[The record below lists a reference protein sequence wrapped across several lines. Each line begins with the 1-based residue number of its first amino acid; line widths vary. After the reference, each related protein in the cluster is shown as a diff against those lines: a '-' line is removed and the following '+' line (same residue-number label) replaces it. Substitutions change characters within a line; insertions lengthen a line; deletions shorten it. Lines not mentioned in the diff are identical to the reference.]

1 MAVNTITYTNKVTLN
16 ENPNIDAVNKCQAN
30 DMNEIKSVVNTNA
43 TGVGDIST
51 LNTTAT
57 TVVGA
62 INEINSG
69 IQGTT
74 TPITWSTGISEI
86 SDTEN
91 SIKINTIEKSCTL
104 TFAVNRSTAI
114 VSSFVIGTFST
125 SYAPS
130 NLVIGAGIVAG
141 AGTTTD
147 ACQVSIDSNG
157 NININNQGHS
167 STTFRGQIK
176 WYY

>member
-1 MAVNTITYTNKVTLN
+1 MAVNTITYTDKVTLN
-16 ENPNIDAVNKCQAN
+16 QNPDIDAVNKCQAS
-30 DMNEIKSVVNTNA
+30 DMNEIKTVVNANA

-86 SDTEN
+86 SEAEN
-91 SIKINTIEKSCTL
+91 SIRINTIEKTCTL
-104 TFAVNRSTAI
+104 TFAVNTTNEMNAA
-114 VSSFVIGTFST
+114 FVLGTFST
-125 SYAPS
+125 SYAPAK
-130 NLVIGAGIVAG
+130 LTIGAAICSVTPA
-141 AGTTTD
+141 TTYG
-147 ACQVSIDSNG
+147 CQVSIDSSG
-157 NININNQGHS
+157 NINMNNKGHAS
-167 STTFRGQIK
+167 STFRGQIK